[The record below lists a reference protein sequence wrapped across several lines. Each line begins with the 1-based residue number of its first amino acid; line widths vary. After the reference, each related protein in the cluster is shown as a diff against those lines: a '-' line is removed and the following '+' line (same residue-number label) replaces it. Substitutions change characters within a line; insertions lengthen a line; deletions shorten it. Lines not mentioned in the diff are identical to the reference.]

1 MTRSKKVIRNLA
13 IILGLCFL
21 FVIRTPLYL
30 TPLSAHE
37 HSERGLHYGP
47 SDVVHVED
55 FNGGKYFLAKYDQ
68 WYSCDSI
75 QRTLGIFWRPGS
87 GSLGAENDKTKAVA
101 YDCSASDDNYVFYG
115 IINDDRIKMIELT
128 LEDGRI
134 LTQTQFY
141 DNMFLIPWTIDNIK
155 NTYFE
160 KIKGY
165 DASDKV
171 IFESDRYN

>member
-21 FVIRTPLYL
+21 LVLRTPLYL

-55 FNGGKYFLAKYDQ
+55 FDGGKYILAKYDK
-68 WYSCDSI
+68 WYSCNSVEK
-75 QRTLGIFWRPGS
+75 TLGFFWRPGD
-87 GSLGAENDKTKAVA
+87 GSLGTVNEKTKAVA
-101 YDCSASDDNYVFYG
+101 FSWSASDENSIAYG
-115 IINDDRIKMIELT
+115 IINDDRIKTIELT
-128 LEDGRI
+128 LGDGHI

-141 DNMFLIPWTIDNIK
+141 DNMFLIPWTFN
-155 NTYFE
+155 NTNNKYFE

-165 DASDKV
+165 DASNKV